1 VLEFVLRQKD
11 RIPRCE
17 TLSIHSNFL
26 GPEATCGVQKKSD
39 ELSNFVADNLLLYFL
54 QNPSLSGHK
63 KFEEFLC
70 KHGISLAPKG
80 VITSNLT
87 SNKQMNRFFAISL
100 INFIYIAILCL
111 KLLVFVL
118 LHL

>member
-1 VLEFVLRQKD
+1 VLEFVIRHKD

-17 TLSIHSNFL
+17 TLSIHSDFL
-26 GPEATCGVQKKSD
+26 GPEATCGVQKKAD
-39 ELSNFVADNLLLYFL
+39 DLSNFVADNLLLYFL

-63 KFEEFLC
+63 RLEDFLC

-87 SNKQMNRFFAISL
+87 SNKQKNR
-100 INFIYIAILCL
+100 
-111 KLLVFVL
+111 FVL
-118 LHL
+118 LL